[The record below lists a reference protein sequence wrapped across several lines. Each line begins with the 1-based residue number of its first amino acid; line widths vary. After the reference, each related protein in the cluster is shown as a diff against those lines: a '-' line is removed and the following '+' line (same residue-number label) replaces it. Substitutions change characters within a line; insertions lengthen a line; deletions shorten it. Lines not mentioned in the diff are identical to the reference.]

1 MNLYQLRYFLK
12 LAEEKQYT
20 KAAKELDISQPTLSY
35 AISQLENEL
44 GVKLFE
50 KNGRSIALTECGQD
64 LLQCASKSLSILDQ
78 GVLNLKRKASG
89 AGQIRLGFLRTLGTD
104 YIPDL
109 ASRYLEQNSD
119 KETHFSFHTGSTTTL
134 LDSLK
139 KGEYDM
145 VFSSEP
151 PENGEFLYTPVLKQA
166 LVLIVPDGHPL
177 SNQYRIPLEDA
188 AGYPFIYFDKTAG
201 LRHFT
206 DLLFQQI
213 GQKPKIVYETDEDQV
228 VAGLVAHGFGIALVP
243 YMDLLLKLN
252 VKILQLSSPEC
263 QRDIYLVTDK
273 KRELPPA
280 AHLFREFVLT
290 ELRERKTQR

>member
-20 KAAKELDISQPTLSY
+20 KAARELNISQPSLSY
-35 AISQLENEL
+35 AISQLEQEL

-50 KNGRSIALTECGQD
+50 KNGHSIALTECGQD
-64 LLQCASKSLSILDQ
+64 FLQTASKSLHILDQ
-78 GVLNLKRKASG
+78 GILNLQQKAQG

-109 ASRYLEQNSD
+109 ASRYLKQNTD
-119 KETHFSFHTGSTTTL
+119 RETSFSFHTGSTTAL
-134 LDSLK
+134 LDRLK
-139 KGEYDM
+139 KGEYDL

-151 PENGEFLYTPVLKQA
+151 PDHGDFLYTPVLKQA

-177 SNQYRIPLEDA
+177 SSQYRIPLEDA
-188 AGYPFIYFDKTAG
+188 AQYPFIYFDKTAG
-201 LRHFT
+201 LRNFT
-206 DLLFQQI
+206 DQLFQQI

-252 VKILQLSSPEC
+252 VKILQISSPEC
-263 QRDIYLVTDK
+263 QRDIYLVTEK
-273 KRELPPA
+273 KRELSPA
-280 AHLFREFVLT
+280 AHRFREFVLT
-290 ELRERKTQR
+290 ELHKRSTQR